1 MCTEPA
7 DLRSRKMV
15 VEKNM
20 ESRMHPTSSE
30 GVIRLER
37 PDAVRIYLLGG
48 FRVSVG
54 SRTIDAKQWRLRKAA
69 ALMKV
74 LALAPGHHLHRE
86 QAMYLLW
93 PDSSRKAASNNLR
106 QALHA
111 ARRALD
117 LAAGSRY
124 LSSKDESLVLYPD
137 GELWVDVEAFEEA
150 ASTARR
156 SRDPAAYGAALDL
169 YAGQLLPGDIY
180 EEWAESRRRELRG
193 TYLDLLVELAGL
205 YEELGDYGPAIE
217 ALRRVLPIEP
227 VNEQAHVGLMR
238 LYALSA
244 RGAEALAQYSRLE
257 EVLSRELGTEP
268 RVTSRHL
275 YEEIAAGT
283 FLPSQQPPSEIPSE
297 KTADASKH
305 NLPAPRTSFVGRK
318 RDILE
323 VKRSLAMTRLLT
335 LAGAGGSGKTRLAL
349 EVARDLVGAYP
360 SGVWLAELAP
370 LSEGNLVPQVVARA
384 LKVREQPG
392 RSLTGTLTEALGEKK
407 LLLLL
412 DNCEHLADPVAHLLD
427 TLLDS
432 CPRLRVL
439 VTSREALS
447 VAGETVWRVPSLSV
461 PDVDLLPTAREL
473 TRYDAVRLFL
483 DRTRQRLPNFA
494 LTPDNTEA
502 VAEICRKLEGIPL
515 AIELATA
522 RIGALSVRQISER
535 LRDPLSLLSSGGRT
549 AEPRQRTLRGT
560 LDWSYELLGAAEQV
574 LFGRLS
580 VFAGSASLEAVE
592 TVGSGDGIE
601 EGDVLNLLSRL
612 VDKSL
617 VMAEGTE
624 SDCLRYRML
633 EPIRQ
638 YACEKL
644 AESGEAEM
652 VWRRHA
658 TFFLALAKQAEPE
671 LLAGR
676 QEEWLER
683 LEREHGNLRAAL
695 GWSFSQGE
703 AELGLSLGTAL
714 WRLWDMHSHLSE
726 GRRWLERG
734 ISTSGRTRTRTNARA
749 LNGAGW
755 IALWQGD
762 YEAAK
767 TLVEESLALNRELE
781 DKEGT
786 AFSLANLGLVSVLG
800 QINLESVP
808 TISAEAIALRP
819 EVKDPRTVAYMFVC
833 EGLVLVSQ
841 VDAEGKYMI
850 HDPATAAKFRAVLG
864 QSLVQFRKIGERR
877 GVGICLTALGFAE
890 LILGDYCRATSLL
903 RELLQLS
910 RTLDDKMATQYAL
923 FGLAGVAAS
932 QGQFVHSTRLWAAAD
947 AVREATGV
955 HLPPLTHAL
964 IGYERRVAAVRAE
977 LGDEVFEEAW
987 IQGKGFD
994 LAQSVEYALEP
1005 TPLVASNTPEKP
1017 PAGELPETLTRR
1029 ERGVAILVA
1038 QGLTNRQIASE
1049 LSISE
1054 HTAATHVAH
1063 ILKKLRLHSRS
1074 QLATWVI
1081 TQGL

>member
-1 MCTEPA
+1 
-7 DLRSRKMV
+7 
-15 VEKNM
+15 
-20 ESRMHPTSSE
+20 MHATSSE
-30 GVIRLER
+30 GVARLER
-37 PDAVRIYLLGG
+37 PDAVRIHLLGG

-54 SRTIDAKQWRLRKAA
+54 TRTIEARQWRLRKAA
-69 ALMKV
+69 ALMKL

-86 QAMYLLW
+86 QAMDLLW
-93 PDSSRKAASNNLR
+93 PDSSKKAASNNLR
-106 QALHA
+106 QTLHA
-111 ARRALD
+111 TRRALD
-117 LAAGSRY
+117 MAAGSRY
-124 LSSKDESLVLYPD
+124 LTSEDESLVLCPD
-137 GELWVDVEAFEEA
+137 GQLWVDVEAFEEA
-150 ASTARR
+150 AAIARH

-169 YAGQLLPGDIY
+169 YVGELLPGDLY
-180 EEWAESRRRELRG
+180 EEWAESRRQDLRR

-205 YEELGDYGPAIE
+205 HEEFGDCGPAIE
-217 ALRRVLPIEP
+217 ALRGVLAVEP

-244 RGAEALAQYSRLE
+244 RRAEALAQYKRLE
-257 EVLSRELGTEP
+257 EVLSRELGAEP

-283 FLPSQQPPSEIPSE
+283 FLPQQHPPPDFPRG
-297 KTADASKH
+297 KPTDASKH

-335 LAGAGGSGKTRLAL
+335 LTGAGGSGKTRLAL

-392 RSLTGTLTEALGEKK
+392 RPLTGTLTEALGEKK

-427 TLLDS
+427 NLLDS
-432 CPRLRVL
+432 CPRLRVM

-461 PDVDLLPTAREL
+461 PEADHLPTARVL

-483 DRTRQRLPNFA
+483 DRTRQRLPDFS

-522 RIGALSVRQISER
+522 RVGALSVRQISER
-535 LRDPLSLLSSGGRT
+535 LRDPLSFLSTGRRT
-549 AEPRQRTLRGT
+549 AVPRQRTLRGT
-560 LDWSYELLGAAEQV
+560 LDWSYELLSAPEQT

-580 VFAGSASLEAVE
+580 VFAGSASLGAVE

-617 VMAEGTE
+617 VMAEVIE
-624 SDCLRYRML
+624 LDRLRYRML
-633 EPIRQ
+633 QPIRQ

-644 AESGEAEM
+644 EESGEAKI
-652 VWRRHA
+652 VRCRHA
-658 TFFLALAKQAEPE
+658 EFFLALAKRAEPE

-683 LEREHGNLRAAL
+683 LEREHGNFRAAL

-703 AELGLSLGTAL
+703 ADLGLRLGTAL
-714 WRLWDMHSHLSE
+714 WRLWDLHGHLSE

-734 ISTSGRTRTRTNARA
+734 ISASGRTRTSTNARA

-767 TLVEESLALNRELE
+767 MLVEQSLALYRELE
-781 DKEGT
+781 DTDGI
-786 AFSLANLGLVSVLG
+786 AFSLANLGLVSILG

-808 TISAEAIALRP
+808 AISEEAIELRP
-819 EVKDPRTVAYMFVC
+819 KVRNPRTVAYMLVC

-841 VDAEGKYMI
+841 VDAEGNYMI
-850 HDPATAAKFRAVLG
+850 HDANTAAKFRALLG
-864 QSLVQFRKIGERR
+864 QSLVQFRKIKEMR

-890 LILGDYCRATSLL
+890 LILGDYGRATALL
-903 RELLQLS
+903 RELLHLS
-910 RTLDDKMATQYAL
+910 RKLDDKMSTQYAL
-923 FGLAGVAAS
+923 FGLAGVAAF
-932 QGQFVHSTRLWAAAD
+932 QGHSVHATRLWAAAD

-964 IGYERRVAAVRAE
+964 IGYERSVAAVRAE
-977 LGDEVFEEAW
+977 LGEEAFEEAW
-987 IQGKGFD
+987 
-994 LAQSVEYALEP
+994 
-1005 TPLVASNTPEKP
+1005 
-1017 PAGELPETLTRR
+1017 
-1029 ERGVAILVA
+1029 
-1038 QGLTNRQIASE
+1038 
-1049 LSISE
+1049 
-1054 HTAATHVAH
+1054 
-1063 ILKKLRLHSRS
+1063 
-1074 QLATWVI
+1074 
-1081 TQGL
+1081 